1 MDYGILRLEE
11 VEVLVR
17 ITYYFL
23 PLSFLNSKF
32 VKFVIL
38 INIFRN
44 KRYTES
50 CNFKVFPSKF

>member
-17 ITYYFL
+17 IIYFFL
-23 PLSFLNSKF
+23 PLSFLYS
-32 VKFVIL
+32 KFVIL

-50 CNFKVFPSKF
+50 RNFKVFPSKF